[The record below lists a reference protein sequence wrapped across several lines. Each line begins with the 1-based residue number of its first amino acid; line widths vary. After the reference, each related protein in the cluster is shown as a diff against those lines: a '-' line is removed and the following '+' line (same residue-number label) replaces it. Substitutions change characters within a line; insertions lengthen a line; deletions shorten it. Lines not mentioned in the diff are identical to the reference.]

1 MSIFIGLWKDT
12 TLVYLLGVLDLFAI
26 SKILPATDFQFGDDY
41 LEPLIFAATFFWVV
55 ALILSR
61 ISLKVEKSLGLV
73 NEGGAEA
80 T

>member
-1 MSIFIGLWKDT
+1 M
-12 TLVYLLGVLDLFAI
+12 VYLLGVLDVFAI

-41 LEPLIFAATFFWVV
+41 LEPLIFAAACFGVV
-55 ALILSR
+55 ALVLSR

-73 NEGGAEA
+73 KEGGAEA